1 MGSEDTLAGSCM
13 RDWMLRD
20 VTGKVDREV
29 FMKKLKVALIQYDAI
44 MPDIEQNT
52 ITAIKLIR
60 QASKNGADLVLF
72 PECFLTAY
80 EVPAIC
86 EKLLPIQEIEDCPEF
101 IEWCENALTEDEEHF
116 IQIANLAAEL
126 NIGVVI
132 TGFSKGR
139 QYPQNTAWIIN
150 RDGKVI
156 LKYSKVHT
164 CDFSWERY
172 VESGDAF
179 PVCQFDGITM
189 GCMICYDREYPESAR
204 ELMLNGAELIMHPN
218 CCGGMAP
225 RLKELSVR
233 AMENM
238 VGIAMA
244 NPPAQ
249 GMGNSCAFSPVVWAK
264 EGMDNTIFVGKEL
277 EEAIYYVEF
286 DMDEIREYREKEDL
300 GKYRKTR
307 AYKKLV

>member
-1 MGSEDTLAGSCM
+1 M
-13 RDWMLRD
+13 REWMLRD

-86 EKLLPIQEIEDCPEF
+86 EKLLPIQEIENCPEF

-116 IQIANLAAEL
+116 IQIANLAAKL

-132 TGFSKGR
+132 TGFSKGK

-249 GMGNSCAFSPVVWAK
+249 GMGNSCAFSPVVWTK

-300 GKYRKTR
+300 GKYRKTK